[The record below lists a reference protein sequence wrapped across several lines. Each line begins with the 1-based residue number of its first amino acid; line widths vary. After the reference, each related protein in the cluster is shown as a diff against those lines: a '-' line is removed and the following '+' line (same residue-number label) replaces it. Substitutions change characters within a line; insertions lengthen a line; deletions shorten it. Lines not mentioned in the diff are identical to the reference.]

1 MNKIRRG
8 LAIVLAASMAASLA
22 ACGSNGN
29 QSTNNNAASTA
40 PAAST
45 ASAAAETEYFPRPST
60 EELSVWVSW
69 SANTVENISDVRAV
83 QEMEKLTNVHINY
96 TTVNSQEEKEKYGLM
111 LVSGNFPDIHCGNN
125 YPTGLAGGL
134 KDGVYQDL
142 TDAIPQYMPRYWEII
157 QSNPEY
163 DKMTKLDDGKRVA
176 VYQANCY
183 NYDRIEG
190 ENPWI
195 GTAIRRDWLEEQG
208 LETPVTID
216 DWHNVLTVF
225 KEKYGA
231 YMTIG
236 AAGYNQFHQDFVTAY
251 GVLAGM
257 YNDNGTVKYGPAED
271 AFKEY
276 LKTMRQWYVEGLID
290 QNFTSFSEWTD
301 PNSRFG
307 KGEIGAGPI
316 IGSNAGTTLLTD
328 GYTDDPDFYLETV
341 PAAVLNKGDKPQY
354 GMDITAFS
362 RFVTLATSC
371 KNTELAL
378 RYIDLFF
385 DRDIADLNF
394 YGIEGESYVK
404 NGDEYEFT
412 DAIRHDPNG
421 VGASDKIA
429 EYILKSGE
437 YFGWYNWAYAVPL
450 VKSDDPN
457 APDLNALQETW
468 KVNTDLCMPSNM
480 TMTPEETTEY
490 YTYFTDLQTRTNEY
504 IARAITGQEDLEK
517 YDEFVNS
524 LKSIGL
530 DRCIEIQQ
538 AALDRYN
545 AR

>member
-22 ACGSNGN
+22 ACGSNAN
-29 QSTNNNAASTA
+29 QNANNNAASTA

-45 ASAAAETEYFPRPST
+45 ASAAVETEYFPRPST
-60 EELSVWVSW
+60 EELSVWTEW
-69 SANTVENISDVRAV
+69 AANTVDDITQVKAV
-83 QEMEKLTNVHINY
+83 QEMEKLTNVHINW
-96 TTVNSQEEKEKYGLM
+96 TTVNTNEAQEKYGLM
-111 LVSGNFPDIHCGNN
+111 LVSGNYPDILCGSH
-125 YPTGLAGGL
+125 YPTGITGGL
-134 KDGVYQDL
+134 KDGVFQDL

-157 QSNPEY
+157 QSDPEF
-163 DKMTKLDDGKRVA
+163 DKMTKLDDGRRA
-176 VYQANCY
+176 AIYQANCY

-195 GTAIRRDWLEEQG
+195 GSAIRKDWLEEQG
-208 LETPVTID
+208 LEVPVTID

-231 YMTIG
+231 YMTLNARG
-236 AAGYNQFHQDFVTAY
+236 VNYAQDFVSAY
-251 GVLAGM
+251 GVLGGM
-257 YNDNGTVKYGPAED
+257 YNDNGTVKFGPAEEG
-271 AFKEY
+271 FKQY
-276 LKTMRQWYVEGLID
+276 LQTMSQWYQEGLID

-301 PNSRFG
+301 PNARFG

-328 GYTDDPDFYLETV
+328 GYTDEEDFYLETV
-341 PAAVLNKGDKPQY
+341 KPAVLNAGDTPQY
-354 GMDITAFS
+354 GMNITAFS
-362 RFVTLATSC
+362 RYATISSKC
-371 KNTELAL
+371 KNLELAL
-378 RYIDLFF
+378 RYIDYHF
-385 DRDIADLNF
+385 DREIGDLNY

-404 NGDEYEFT
+404 NGDTYEFT
-412 DAIRHDPNG
+412 DVIRHDPNG

-429 EYILKSGE
+429 EYILKSSL

-468 KVNTDLCMPSNM
+468 KVNTDLCLPANM

-490 YTYFTDLQTRTNEY
+490 YTYYTDLETRAYEY
-504 IARAITGQEDLEK
+504 IARAIMGQEDLDK
-517 YDEFVNS
+517 FDDFVAE
-524 LKSIGL
+524 LKNIGL

-545 AR
+545 NR